1 MKNEVIKRDY
11 RKKDNLKWF
20 NDNYFISVY
29 DENDNNIASFENI
42 ETPTKVFNIE
52 LKKILESIRNNTRLE
67 YKGNIIKLIVYK
79 KEPIKEAVRRR

>member
-1 MKNEVIKRDY
+1 MNEVIKRDY

-29 DENDNNIASFENI
+29 DENDNNIMSFENI
-42 ETPTKVFNIE
+42 ESTSTAFNIGIKPI
-52 LKKILESIRNNTRLE
+52 LKHIRYNLGFE
-67 YKGNIIKLIVYK
+67 YKGHILKLVVYK

>member
-1 MKNEVIKRDY
+1 MNEVIKRDY

-29 DENDNNIASFENI
+29 DENDNNIMSFENI

-52 LKKILESIRNNTRLE
+52 LKKILEAIRKNARLE
-67 YKGNIIKLIVYK
+67 YKGNILKLVVYK

>member
-1 MKNEVIKRDY
+1 MNEVIKRDY

-29 DENDNNIASFENI
+29 DENDNNIMSFENI

-52 LKKILESIRNNTRLE
+52 LKKILEAIRKNARLE
-67 YKGNIIKLIVYK
+67 YKGHILKLVVYK